1 MLDAAVLFFSLCAL
15 RRVLALRWRPGVA
28 LALLTF
34 GAWSWVAVAGW
45 REHALER
52 FDVFRGL
59 LMMLFF
65 GPTTAGTGGAPVM
78 ALATAAAL
86 TGFVLANREA
96 SRTPPMRESYRQWSD
111 TALAFLAPLL
121 LTLAPQSLFALAC
134 LLG

>member
-1 MLDAAVLFFSLCAL
+1 M
-15 RRVLALRWRPGVA
+15 RWWPGAA

-59 LMMLFF
+59 LMVLFF
-65 GPTTAGTGGAPVM
+65 GPTAAGTGGAPGM

-86 TGFVLANREA
+86 AGFVLANRVA
-96 SRTPPMRESYRQWSD
+96 ARTPPMREAYRRWSD
-111 TALAFLAPLL
+111 AALAFLAPLL
-121 LTLAPQSLFALAC
+121 LTLAPQALFALAW
-134 LLG
+134 LLPG